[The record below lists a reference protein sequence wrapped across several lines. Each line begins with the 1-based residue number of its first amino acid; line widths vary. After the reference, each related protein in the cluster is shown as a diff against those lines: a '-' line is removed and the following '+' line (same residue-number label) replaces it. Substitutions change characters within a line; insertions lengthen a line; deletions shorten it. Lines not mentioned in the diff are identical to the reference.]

1 MKLNIEFEKVD
12 SNGVIFI
19 KANDRDN
26 KNNLAIAEMIKG
38 RWTVTYSALEEF
50 GILYNKDLLEII
62 NLKDTDI
69 ENAGVSL
76 DISLFKADA
85 LYRLFNI
92 PVNEDKK
99 GN

>member
-1 MKLNIEFEKVD
+1 MKLNIEFEVVV
-12 SNGVIFI
+12 NNAVTFI
-19 KANDRDN
+19 KANDKDN
-26 KNNLAIAEMIKG
+26 GNNLAIIEKKNNE
-38 RWTVTYSALEEF
+38 WVVTYSALEEF

-62 NLKDTDI
+62 NLKYTDI